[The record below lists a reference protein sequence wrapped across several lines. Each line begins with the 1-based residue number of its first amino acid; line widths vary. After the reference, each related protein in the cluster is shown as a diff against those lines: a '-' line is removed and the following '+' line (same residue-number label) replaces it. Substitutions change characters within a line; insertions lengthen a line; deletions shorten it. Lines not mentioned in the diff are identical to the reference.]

1 MLSEQEY
8 IVQSL
13 ELHLF
18 FARIM
23 KEHSI
28 FLEAGFTPKDVHFA
42 QYADDLKMG
51 FEDILSRVAV
61 LGNGLIRGNIL
72 NSGEIVT
79 DYTLGAEQK
88 TANLTG
94 IAINSNIT
102 RMELNLSNM
111 KNMYV
116 TPQVMMSVKQ
126 INRGA
131 MSLLNDIIEFKI
143 KILNEVLSCKMFTVN
158 YPLLIKH
165 ILREAQLYR
174 KQLMDLE
181 NGISL
186 DSLDVKEAE
195 LFWDQ
200 IMMEHALFIRG
211 LLDPTE
217 NELIKTSDDFAKN
230 YEELLKETIET
241 TDKTILSFT
250 NNSLEE
256 TIKFRNFKTAGVKG
270 ISDCKIQSIILPL
283 LADHVL
289 REANHFIRILES

>member
-8 IVQSL
+8 VVQSL

-28 FLEAGFTPKDVHFA
+28 FLEAGFTPKDVDFSQH
-42 QYADDLKMG
+42 ADELKID
-51 FEDILSRVAV
+51 FEDILSRSVV
-61 LGNGLIRGNIL
+61 LGNGLIRKNIL
-72 NSGEIVT
+72 ESGEIVT
-79 DYTLGAEQK
+79 NYTLGAEQK
-88 TANLTG
+88 TANFTG

-102 RMELNLSNM
+102 RMEANLLSMNN
-111 KNMYV
+111 KYV
-116 TPQVMMSVKQ
+116 TPQMVMSVKQ
-126 INRGA
+126 INRNA
-131 MSLLNDIIEFKI
+131 MLLLNNIIEFKI
-143 KILNEVLSCKMFTVN
+143 RILNEVTSCNMFTVN
-158 YPLLIKH
+158 YPLLLKH
-165 ILREAQLYR
+165 ILREAQLY
-174 KQLMDLE
+174 KKLLMDLE

-217 NELIKTSDDFAKN
+217 EALIQTSDNFARS
-230 YEELLKETIET
+230 YEQLLKEAKET
-241 TDKTILSFT
+241 TDKVIAGVT
-250 NNSLEE
+250 NDSLEE
-256 TIKFRNFKTAGVKG
+256 TIKFKEFKTAGVKG
-270 ISDCKIQSIILPL
+270 ISECKIKSIILPL

-289 REANHFIRILES
+289 RESNHFIRILRR

>member
-8 IVQSL
+8 VVQSL

-28 FLEAGFTPKDVHFA
+28 FLEAGFTPKDVDFSQH
-42 QYADDLKMG
+42 ADELKID
-51 FEDILSRVAV
+51 FEDILSRTVV
-61 LGNGLIRGNIL
+61 LGNGLIRENIL
-72 NSGEIVT
+72 ESGEIVT
-79 DYTLGAEQK
+79 NYTLGAEQK
-88 TANLTG
+88 TANFTG

-102 RMELNLSNM
+102 RMESNLLSMNN
-111 KNMYV
+111 KYV
-116 TPQVMMSVKQ
+116 TPQMVMSVKQ
-126 INRGA
+126 INRNA
-131 MSLLNDIIEFKI
+131 MLLLNNIIEFKI
-143 KILNEVLSCKMFTVN
+143 RILNEVTSCNMFTVN
-158 YPLLIKH
+158 YPLLLKH
-165 ILREAQLYR
+165 ILREAQLYK

-217 NELIKTSDDFAKN
+217 DALIQTSDNFAKS
-230 YEELLKETIET
+230 YEQLLKEARET
-241 TDKTILSFT
+241 TDKVIAGVT
-250 NNSLEE
+250 NDSLEE
-256 TIKFRNFKTAGVKG
+256 TIKFREFKTAGVKG
-270 ISDCKIQSIILPL
+270 ISECKIKSIILPL

-289 REANHFIRILES
+289 RESNHFIRILRR

>member
-8 IVQSL
+8 VVQSL

-28 FLEAGFTPKDVHFA
+28 FLEAGFTPKDVDFSQH
-42 QYADDLKMG
+42 ADELKID
-51 FEDILSRVAV
+51 FEDILSRSVV
-61 LGNGLIRGNIL
+61 LGNGLIRKNIL
-72 NSGEIVT
+72 ESGELVT
-79 DYTLGAEQK
+79 NYTLGAEQK
-88 TANLTG
+88 TANFTG

-102 RMELNLSNM
+102 RMEANLLSMNN
-111 KNMYV
+111 KFV
-116 TPQVMMSVKQ
+116 TPQMVMSVKQ
-126 INRGA
+126 INRNA
-131 MSLLNDIIEFKI
+131 MLLLNNIIEFKI
-143 KILNEVLSCKMFTVN
+143 RILNEVISCNMFTVN
-158 YPLLIKH
+158 YPLLLKH
-165 ILREAQLYR
+165 ILREAQLY
-174 KQLMDLE
+174 KKLLMDLE

-217 NELIKTSDDFAKN
+217 DVLIQTSDNFAKS
-230 YEELLKETIET
+230 YEQLLKEAKET
-241 TDKTILSFT
+241 TDKVIAGVT
-250 NNSLEE
+250 NDSLEE
-256 TIKFRNFKTAGVKG
+256 TIRFREFKTAGVKG
-270 ISDCKIQSIILPL
+270 ISECKIKSTILPL

-289 REANHFIRILES
+289 RESNHFIRILRR